1 MLKRSRSWKSRV
13 RSRAVAEA
21 VKRRSLGKV
30 SAAGVSRVG
39 RTWLPSFRVGG
50 VFSASG
56 PGRISVSLVVVA
68 LLFCHG
74 AFGYAHQLPQGDAQ
88 DASAAHAASVHQPDS
103 GEIADGVHPGAAYF
117 ATLLL
122 LVFGTLL
129 LLGGRR
135 SAGVKLPVL
144 TPSKSGHKVGV
155 LPPPRGPTLPSLQV
169 FRL

>member
-1 MLKRSRSWKSRV
+1 MLERGWSWKSRV
-13 RSRAVAEA
+13 RSRAVAKA
-21 VKRRSLGKV
+21 VGRRSLGKI

-39 RTWLPSFRVGG
+39 RTWLPSLRVGG

-74 AFGYAHQLPQGDAQ
+74 AFGYAHQLPPVDAQ
-88 DASAAHAASVHQPDS
+88 APAAHAAGVHQP
-103 GEIADGVHPGAAYF
+103 GEDQGNDGSHVGDAYF

-122 LVFGTLL
+122 LLFGALL
-129 LLGGRR
+129 LPGGRG
-135 SAGVKLPVL
+135 SAVGQLPV
-144 TPSKSGHKVGV
+144 PGVAKGGHKVGR
-155 LPPPRGPTLPSLQV
+155 LPPPRGPTLLLLQV